1 MSKSSSRWLVIVSVP
16 AFLLACEK
24 RDQPSPSTNPA
35 TEGPAM
41 KTITIQSPAFAPN
54 DSIPRRHTGDGDD
67 VSPPLL
73 WSGVPDA
80 ARELVLIVDDPDA
93 PVGDWVH
100 WLVYGIPADAL
111 GLPEGI
117 SVGVQRL
124 AAPRGAIQGR
134 NSWNKIGY
142 GGPAPPKGHGVHH
155 YHFKLYALDKPL
167 GLEPDATKPALLA
180 AMQGHII
187 AQGELIGTYQ
197 R

>member
-1 MSKSSSRWLVIVSVP
+1 
-16 AFLLACEK
+16 
-24 RDQPSPSTNPA
+24 
-35 TEGPAM
+35 M

-54 DSIPRRHTGDGDD
+54 AVIPRKHTGDGDD

-100 WLVYGIPADAL
+100 WLVYGIPTDAL

-117 SVGVQRL
+117 PAGVPKL
-124 AAPRGAIQGR
+124 AAPRGAIQGT
-134 NSWNKIGY
+134 NSWHKTGY
-142 GGPAPPKGHGVHH
+142 GGPAPPRGHGVHH

-167 GLEPDATKPALLA
+167 GLEPGATKQALLA
-180 AMQGHII
+180 AMHGHII
-187 AQGELIGTYQ
+187 AQGELVGIYQ